1 MKSRCSS
8 TPIQWLSRVGR
19 VGVALKDPFFLRS
32 YLKTITLYEDWL
44 PTLRFDPRLLLA
56 VLLLPHMGAAQQT
69 SGWKLAWSDEFDGPA
84 GAPPDATKWKLQ
96 AGAGAAIAGN
106 EEAETYCARDSAPP
120 CRADQPNA
128 YLDGKGHLVLV
139 AVRTDTNATVGAKK
153 ITSPVYTSA
162 RMTSVPSFRYG
173 RIEASIRIPAAAKGV
188 WPAFWA
194 LGQEGGGVHWPAVGE
209 IDVMEQWNPQPGAPD
224 KIDGL
229 TIHGAV
235 HGPVAPGSDTGFLD
249 QSVDFV
255 FPAVP
260 SNGLHQYAVEW
271 TPGKVDFFVD
281 GYLYHRTSV
290 GSMTGKELW
299 EQDRGP
305 FALLLNLAMGGGFFG
320 YPDATTS
327 TTPTMVV
334 DYVRVYKPEEK
345 ALAPGWSNADIGGP
359 AEAGAAVFRDGV
371 YTVAGGGFGIS
382 GRFDQFQFAY
392 RPLAADGEVT
402 AHVLD
407 QTSKVA
413 QAKAGVMLR
422 EGRGAAAPF
431 AMAFLSP
438 DGSVH
443 FRFRATRGDVPGE
456 VLYKGPATWLKVGRV
471 GDVLTGYASA
481 DGKKWDAIGNT
492 KIAMRHDLLAGLIAT
507 SRDNKAANSVRFDSV
522 DLTRSDAAYDGEAA
536 PLPGVV
542 QAERFDDGGPGYTF
556 SAEFGEAGP
565 QIERIPDAPGTATS
579 AGGYFLTG
587 MKAGRYIN
595 YSVNVVKEGDYVI
608 FVREASAGAG
618 GSLHFNL
625 DQKPL
630 SKPFLLP
637 ETGGAGQWREVR
649 SLGLHLT
656 AGQHTLALVTDSP
669 GASGV
674 LANIDLF
681 AVRPQ

>member
-1 MKSRCSS
+1 MLCEHPLPFIKLGLR
-8 TPIQWLSRVGR
+8 LS
-19 VGVALKDPFFLRS
+19 L
-32 YLKTITLYEDWL
+32 TM
-44 PTLRFDPRLLLA
+44 LLLGH
-56 VLLLPHMGAAQQT
+56 VGTAQQT
-69 SGWKLAWSDEFDGPA
+69 SGWKLAWSDEFDGPI
-84 GAPPDATKWKLQ
+84 GAPPDATKWKFQ

-106 EEAETYCARDSAPP
+106 DEAEIYCARDSPPP

-128 YLDGKGHLVLV
+128 YLDGQGHLVLV
-139 AVRTDTNATVGAKK
+139 AVRTATTVIVGANK

-162 RMTSVPSFRYG
+162 RITSVRSFRYG
-173 RIEASIRIPAAAKGV
+173 RIEASIRIPAAARGV

-194 LGQEGGGVHWPAVGE
+194 LGQEDGGVHWPAAGE

-235 HGPVAPGSDTGFLD
+235 HGPVSPGSGTGFLD
-249 QSVDFV
+249 QSADFI
-255 FPAVP
+255 FPAIP
-260 SNGLHQYAVEW
+260 SNGLHQFAVEW
-271 TPGKVDFFVD
+271 APGEVDFFVD
-281 GYLYHRTSV
+281 GYLYHRTSA
-290 GSMTGKELW
+290 GSMTGKEQW

-305 FALLLNLAMGGGFFG
+305 FSLLLNLAMGGGFFG
-320 YPDATTS
+320 YPDAHTGA
-327 TTPTMVV
+327 TPTMVV
-334 DYVRVYKPEEK
+334 DYVRFYQPDEK
-345 ALAPGWSNADIGGP
+345 ALASGWSNADIGGP
-359 AEAGAAVFRDGV
+359 AETGVAAFRNGL
-371 YTVAGGGFGIS
+371 YTVAGSGLGIS

-392 RPLAADGEVT
+392 KPMCTDGEVM
-402 AHVLD
+402 AHVVD

-443 FRFRATRGDVPGE
+443 FRFRTTRGDVPGE
-456 VLYKGPATWLKVGRV
+456 VLYKGPATWLKVGRL
-471 GDVLTGYASA
+471 GDVFTGYASVN
-481 DGKKWDAIGNT
+481 GKKWDAIGNA
-492 KIAMRHDLLAGLIAT
+492 KFPMKHDLLAGLIAT
-507 SRDNKAANSVRFDSV
+507 SRDNKAANTVHFDSV
-522 DLTRSDAAYDGEAA
+522 DITRTDAAFDGEAT

-542 QAERFDDGGPGYTF
+542 QAERFDAGGAGYTF
-556 SAEFGEAGP
+556 STEFGESGP
-565 QIERIPDAPGTATS
+565 VIERIPDAAGGESS
-579 AGGYFLTG
+579 AGGYFLKD
-587 MKAGRYIN
+587 MKANRYIN
-595 YSVNVVKEGDYVI
+595 YSVNVVKDGDYVI
-608 FVREASAGAG
+608 SVRAASAGAG

-637 ETGGAGQWREVR
+637 DTGGERQWREVR
-649 SLGLHLT
+649 SPGIHLT
-656 AGQHTLALVTDSP
+656 AGQHTLAFVTDSA